1 MIAFLRG
8 QVAAL
13 GEDHVII
20 DVNGV
25 GYRALVPGSTRTR
38 LPEVGKE
45 VFLWT
50 FLQVREDGVA
60 LFGFK
65 DEDEY
70 HVFLLLQSVTG
81 IGPKLALSVLSAVT
95 PDTFVLAVAREDL
108 GLLTKVPGVGKKT
121 AQRLCLELKDKVG
134 TLPAAVGEQVAAG
147 LAPALPA
154 GDDYAQAGEA
164 LLSLG
169 YSRGEVAAT
178 LEQLRRQ
185 QTDGQAVTTENLVRQ
200 ALRLLVRRL

>member
-8 QVAAL
+8 LVAAL
-13 GEDHVII
+13 GEDSVVV

-25 GYRALVPGSTRTR
+25 GYRALVPGSTRAR

-70 HVFLLLQSVTG
+70 HVFLLLQSVSG
-81 IGPKLALSVLSAVT
+81 IGPKLALAVLSGIT
-95 PDTFVLAVAREDL
+95 PETFQLAVAREDV
-108 GLLTKVPGVGKKT
+108 GLLTKVPGIGKKT

-134 TLPAAVGEQVAAG
+134 GLPATVGEKVAAG
-147 LAPALPA
+147 LAPVLPG
-154 GDDYAQAGEA
+154 GDDYAQAGDA

-178 LEQLRRQ
+178 LEQLRKQ
-185 QTDGQAVTTENLVRQ
+185 SDGQAVSTENLVRQ
-200 ALRLLVRRL
+200 ALRLLARRL